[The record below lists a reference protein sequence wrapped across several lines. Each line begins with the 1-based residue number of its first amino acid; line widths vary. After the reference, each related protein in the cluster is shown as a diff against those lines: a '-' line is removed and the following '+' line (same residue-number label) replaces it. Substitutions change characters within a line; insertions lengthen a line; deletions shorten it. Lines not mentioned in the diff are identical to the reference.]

1 MSLKLAHSK
10 QQRDASFQK
19 AMADLQASFK
29 STSVA
34 ALAAESLQR
43 MRAPV
48 AAGALD
54 LLDDSPAVFRAA
66 LSESLQDWTPP
77 TAEEVERAQTEHD
90 EQMMLEIGRAAAE
103 RLRTEQQAVKKR
115 DELLELQTAA
125 MEALAA
131 QSVLPQTGSPGAS
144 NDPSSLDNKGIADKL
159 TPGQRTTLEWLR
171 AEDPVHMVINGAS
184 SLGFLGEIV
193 GPDKRLTF
201 SATTLYDALRAYG
214 RGMEPPFK
222 EDTVVPVIKQHYEG
236 FSWASGRIEDREGM
250 IQLIEDCLLQAKN
263 DRDDKAYDEDVER
276 QRQRGAKG

>member
-115 DELLELQTAA
+115 DELLERQTAA

-131 QSVLPQTGSPGAS
+131 QSVLPRAGNPAESKEAETKPSKGAAKRPQDGVLKKACPQWLAQKLRSINLMDCIAKGAESCGDAFVPGVDYSASCLVEVLVDLNVISP
-144 NDPSSLDNKGIADKL
+144 DADKKRMGAAL
-159 TPGQRTTLEWLR
+159 REYFDDKDWKSREPANNDVVKTLVKHFREGEKILKGPDEKR
-171 AEDPVHMVINGAS
+171 A
-184 SLGFLGEIV
+184 GEIR
-193 GPDKRLTF
+193 KSF
-201 SATTLYDALRAYG
+201 N
-214 RGMEPPFK
+214 
-222 EDTVVPVIKQHYEG
+222 VVY
-236 FSWASGRIEDREGM
+236 
-250 IQLIEDCLLQAKN
+250 
-263 DRDDKAYDEDVER
+263 
-276 QRQRGAKG
+276 